1 MSMNRETKQFLKRK
15 RPRATPPFWIRFRK
29 SCGPHSKSRQW
40 IYTFWQASSKQ
51 ADQFARQVVGRYR
64 DYEVLTAE
72 RPRNLCEQPAQAH
85 GSQVLYL
92 EQF

>member
-1 MSMNRETKQFLKRK
+1 MNK
-15 RPRATPPFWIRFRK
+15 PPKPPYWIRFRRAY
-29 SCGPHSKSRQW
+29 GRTIGQW
-40 IYTFWQASSKQ
+40 IYTCWQKGTRRE
-51 ADQFARQVVGRYR
+51 ADQFSREVVGRYR

-92 EQF
+92 EQL